1 MTSTPPAPRRW
12 RITLIGVLMLLFAG
26 AFSALAP
33 AASAHNALVS
43 SNPAADSIVPTAPT
57 SIELVFNQDVKDFQ
71 PKIAITITGQAP
83 VEIVPTVSGPTVTA
97 NLTQVDLPGRDATEP
112 MAWRIGYRIVSADG
126 HPIAGLLDFTVG
138 TGPAPVAAAALPTT
152 NPAPVEAPPAGDSAT
167 SNTSESSGQTPGTG
181 WWWIGGALA
190 AAAAIAGV
198 GTAVSRRRARR
209 PSSTST

>member
-1 MTSTPPAPRRW
+1 MSSTPPAPRRW
-12 RITLIGVLMLLFAG
+12 RITLIGVLMLLFTA

-71 PKIAITITGQAP
+71 SKIAITITGQAP

-138 TGPAPVAAAALPTT
+138 TGPAPVAAAALPTS

-209 PSSTST
+209 PSPTST

>member
-12 RITLIGVLMLLFAG
+12 RITLIGVLMLLFAA

-97 NLTQVDLPGRDATEP
+97 DLTQVDLPGRDATEP

-126 HPIAGLLDFTVG
+126 RPIAGLLDFIVG
-138 TGPAPVAAAALPTT
+138 TGPAPIAAAARPTS

-198 GTAVSRRRARR
+198 VTALRRRRARR
-209 PSSTST
+209 PSPTST

>member
-1 MTSTPPAPRRW
+1 
-12 RITLIGVLMLLFAG
+12 MLLFTA

-33 AASAHNALVS
+33 AASAHNGLVS
-43 SNPAADSIVPTAPT
+43 SNPAADSTVAAAPT

-138 TGPAPVAAAALPTT
+138 TGPAPIAAAALPTS

-198 GTAVSRRRARR
+198 VTALRRRRAHR
-209 PSSTST
+209 PSPTSA